1 MKLSQIISKD
11 TIVYDL
17 KSADKKGAIRELV
30 AQLKE
35 AGRITA
41 DQEEKVYKE
50 VMKREA
56 LGTTGIGNHGA
67 VPHAKVENLKE
78 MIGAFGRSSG
88 GINFNS
94 LDNEDVHA
102 VFLVISPASEVQN
115 HLKAL
120 KKISELIK
128 HEHFCRFV
136 RESGSFDVLKDL
148 LEEFDTVEV

>member
-1 MKLSQIISKD
+1 MRLRELYNED
-11 TIVYDL
+11 TIVFEL
-17 KSADKKGAIRELV
+17 QSREKKGVIRELV
-30 AQLKE
+30 GKLRQ
-35 AGRITA
+35 AGKISA
-41 DQEEKVYKE
+41 DMEEKVFNE

-78 MIGAFGRSSG
+78 MMGIFGRSSH

-94 LDNEDVHA
+94 LDNEQVHA
-102 VFLVISPASEVQN
+102 VFLIVSPLHEVQL

-136 RESGSFDVLKDL
+136 REAAGFPVLKDL
-148 LEEFDTVEV
+148 LVEFDTVEV